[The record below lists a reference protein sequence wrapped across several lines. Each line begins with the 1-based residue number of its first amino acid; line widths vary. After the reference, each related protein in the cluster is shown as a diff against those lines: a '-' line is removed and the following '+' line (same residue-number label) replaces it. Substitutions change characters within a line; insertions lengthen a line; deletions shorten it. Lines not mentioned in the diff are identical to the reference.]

1 MTTPHGSGGPAPER
15 ADGPGPGGAR
25 RPGNPRPLIALG
37 IAVIAV
43 CTVVLFVLGRADPD
57 PASLQAGDC
66 LPAASDAAVSCDDD
80 AAAYRVLEI
89 REDVPEGSAPTT
101 CARVPGVLAYG
112 WQGPAGRPGTALCLG
127 PV

>member
-57 PASLQAGDC
+57 PARVQAGDC

-89 REDVPEGSAPTT
+89 REDVPEEPLPVGDALAGAPD
-101 CARVPGVLAYG
+101 AIGGRFAVP
-112 WQGPAGRPGTALCLG
+112 QILG
-127 PV
+127 EE